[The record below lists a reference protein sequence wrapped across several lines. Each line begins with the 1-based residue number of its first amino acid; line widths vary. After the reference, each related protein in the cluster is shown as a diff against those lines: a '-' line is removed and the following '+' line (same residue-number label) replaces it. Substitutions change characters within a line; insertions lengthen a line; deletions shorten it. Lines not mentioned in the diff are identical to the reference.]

1 MAIHLVKSKTA
12 PPERKTTDLGVFL
25 NGYSNKAMVSDTF
38 KQVWSVHAAVRF
50 IAQKAAGLPIIHLR
64 RGNLVDPSPVLD
76 ALSRPNRYDTEGEF
90 LQAVY
95 ANLALKGE
103 AFVQI
108 ARLGSK
114 IDRLYCL
121 PSGDV
126 TVTES
131 NNLEEPITGYSYMGQ
146 SVPVSDM
153 LHLKLTDPRKP
164 WRGIAPL
171 DSVKDNAD
179 LQYLVDAWN
188 RNVLDNAGVPSLA
201 FSTEHGL
208 DDNSYNRL
216 KEAISENVSGATNA
230 RRPLLLDN
238 GLSVQQMALTPA
250 DMDFANLQKR
260 VTRAIAVAFGL
271 DPMLLGDG
279 ENQKFSNYQEARK
292 AAIEDVIIPYG
303 NAFCDAINRALLP
316 IGEEL
321 RVDVDAI
328 PELQSGMKE
337 KAEGLNAAGV
347 LTIEEKREAL
357 GYDPQPEGIL
367 LVPSSMMDLADLSAP
382 TDNKVL

>member
-1 MAIHLVKSKTA
+1 MAIHLVKSKPA
-12 PPERKTTDLGVFL
+12 RLERKTTGLGVFL
-25 NGYSNKAMVSDTF
+25 NGYSNKATVSDTF

-50 IAQKAAGLPIIHLR
+50 IAQKAAGLPLIHLR
-64 RGNLVDPSPVLD
+64 RGNLVDPSPILD
-76 ALSRPNRYDTEGEF
+76 ALSRPNKYDTEGEF

-95 ANLALKGE
+95 SNLAIKGE
-103 AFVQI
+103 AFVQL
-108 ARLGSK
+108 ARIGSR

-131 NNLEEPITGYSYMGQ
+131 NNLEEPITGYSYMWR
-146 SVPVSDM
+146 SIPVTDI

-292 AAIEDVIIPYG
+292 AAMQDVVIAYG
-303 NAFCDAINRALLP
+303 QAFCDAINRALLP

-321 RVDVDAI
+321 RVDVDAV

-357 GYDPQPEGIL
+357 GYDPQPEGTL
-367 LVPSSMMDLADLSAP
+367 LVPASMMDYADLGAP
-382 TDNKVL
+382 QDNRVL

>member
-1 MAIHLVKSKTA
+1 MAIHLVKSKPA
-12 PPERKTTDLGVFL
+12 RLERKTTGLGVFL
-25 NGYSNKAMVSDTF
+25 NGYSNKATVSDTF

-50 IAQKAAGLPIIHLR
+50 IAQKAAGLPLIHLR
-64 RGNLVDPSPVLD
+64 RGNLVDPSPILD
-76 ALSRPNRYDTEGEF
+76 ALSRPNKYDTEGEF

-95 ANLALKGE
+95 SNLAIKGE
-103 AFVQI
+103 AFVQL
-108 ARLGSK
+108 ARIGSR

-131 NNLEEPITGYSYMGQ
+131 NNLEEPITGYSYMGR
-146 SVPVSDM
+146 SIPVTDI

-292 AAIEDVIIPYG
+292 AAMQDVVIPYG
-303 NAFCDAINRALLP
+303 QAFCNAINRALLP

-321 RVDVDAI
+321 RVDVDSV

-357 GYDPQPEGIL
+357 GYDPQPEGTL
-367 LVPSSMMDLADLSAP
+367 LVPASMMDYADLGAP
-382 TDNKVL
+382 QDNRVL